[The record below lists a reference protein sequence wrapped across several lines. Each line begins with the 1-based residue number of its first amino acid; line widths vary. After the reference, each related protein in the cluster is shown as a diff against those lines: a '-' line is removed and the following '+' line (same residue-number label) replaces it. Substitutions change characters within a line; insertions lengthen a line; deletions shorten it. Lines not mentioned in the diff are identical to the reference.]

1 MTEPHKDVHGRVL
14 ENLLDGVMVVERGGT
29 IAVFNAA
36 AGHILDMAPDEVL
49 GKSFAELFVP
59 HDELE
64 EFSELVLGTVAG
76 ESASGRQVVTLDPG
90 GQPRS
95 LSVATSYIRQT
106 VDGASVPMALVAV
119 FSDITEL
126 RELRETELRMAKEVE
141 AQHTELQ
148 SAYRQI
154 EERNETLARTLK
166 KVQVARI
173 MATVLV
179 IGVFLGAG
187 TYVWQPFD
195 QLDLPFIGGSSG
207 SSMIAEAGADTASGL
222 YTLTVEPEPVR
233 ETISLSGRLEP
244 WRSVAVTSP
253 LASQIAV
260 VHFRQG
266 QEVTEGD
273 LLIELN
279 TSEAVRLHREAQVKH
294 IEALR
299 AFETVR
305 DWESGPEMAEA
316 RRSFARARMALESQ
330 ENQLK
335 RTAFLLEQGLIP
347 ASEHEDAERQYRG
360 QLLDFEAAQEDL
372 AAARARGGREALD
385 KAALELKT
393 ADEELQ
399 ELAQSLGQS
408 RIHAPLSGVVLAH
421 SGTSRL
427 QEGRNIGRGEVLA
440 TIGDFSRMAATAKV
454 DEVDVVR
461 IAVGQPVSVTGNAF
475 GGLRLR
481 GTVTHVASQPDPR
494 SRGTPQFDVAVTLDP
509 LDEEQ
514 KERIR
519 AGMSSRLRIVVYSK
533 EAALMV
539 PLEAVQDRGRSY
551 WVSVVDPSTRE
562 VGEREVVIGPTTQD
576 SVEITAGLQAGD
588 EIVIRER

>member
-1 MTEPHKDVHGRVL
+1 MMDGFADIHGRVL

-29 IAVFNAA
+29 ITVFNAA
-36 AGHILDMAPDEVL
+36 AGRILGMAPDEVL
-49 GKSFAELFVP
+49 GKSFAEVFVP
-59 HDELE
+59 HPELE
-64 EFSELVLGTVAG
+64 EFSELMLSTVAG
-76 ESASGRQVVTLDPG
+76 ESESGRQVVALDPG

-95 LSVATSYIRQT
+95 LSVSTSYIRQT
-106 VDGASVPMALVAV
+106 VGGVSVPMALIAV
-119 FSDITEL
+119 FSDITEI
-126 RELRETELRMAKEVE
+126 RELRETELRMAKAAE
-141 AQHTELQ
+141 AQHSELQ

-154 EERNETLARTLK
+154 EERSETLARTLK

-187 TYVWQPFD
+187 AYVWQPFD
-195 QLDLPFIGGSSG
+195 HFDVPFIGGSSG
-207 SSMIAEAGADTASGL
+207 SSMIAEADADTASGL
-222 YTLTVEPEPVR
+222 YTFTLEPEPVR
-233 ETISLSGRLEP
+233 ETISLAGRLEP
-244 WRSVAVTSP
+244 WRSVSVTSP
-253 LASQIAV
+253 LESHIAV

-266 QEVTEGD
+266 QAVTEGD

-279 TSEAVRLHREAQVKH
+279 TSETVRLHREAQVKH

-299 AFETVR
+299 AFETVK

-316 RRSFARARMALESQ
+316 RRSFARARLALESQ
-330 ENQLK
+330 EKQLK
-335 RTAFLLEQGLIP
+335 RAAFLLEQGLIP
-347 ASEHEDAERQYRG
+347 ASDHEDAERQYQG

-372 AAARARGGREALD
+372 AAARARGGQEALA
-385 KAALELKT
+385 KAALELST
-393 ADEELQ
+393 AEEELQ
-399 ELAQSLGQS
+399 ELAENLGQS
-408 RIHAPLSGVVLAH
+408 QIHAPLSGVVLAG
-421 SGTSRL
+421 SGRAGLS
-427 QEGRNIGRGEVLA
+427 EGSKVGKGQVVA
-440 TIGDFSRMAATAKV
+440 TIGDFSRMAATARV

-461 IAVGQPVSVTGNAF
+461 IAVGQAVTVTGNAF
-475 GGLRLR
+475 GGLRLQ

-494 SRGTPQFDVAVTLDP
+494 ARGAPQFDVAVTLDP

-514 KERIR
+514 KEQIR

-539 PLEAVQDRGRSY
+539 PLEAVEDRGRSY
-551 WVSVVDPSTRE
+551 WVSVIDPSTRE